1 MLIRLS
7 GDAEQSNES
16 DQYPTP
22 IVGSA
27 MHAYTPTSAD
37 VHLYA
42 DPELFEGRTPLLY
55 ADCEGFDGG
64 EKLPIGAVEHR
75 TAATDGDFTFTRLSP
90 GRTRSLKWADRDERR
105 TRSYAVKKL
114 YPRILYTF
122 SDVVVFVLRDSKSV
136 SSSLH
141 RKLLT
146 TLQNFR
152 GNHTPSV
159 ARVGQSISGNIS
171 QSANSSACHYSSQ

>member
-27 MHAYTPTSAD
+27 MHAHTPTSAD

-105 TRSYAVKKL
+105 TRYLIHFLGRSRICSTRLKVSKL
-114 YPRILYTF
+114 
-122 SDVVVFVLRDSKSV
+122 
-136 SSSLH
+136 
-141 RKLLT
+141 
-146 TLQNFR
+146 
-152 GNHTPSV
+152 
-159 ARVGQSISGNIS
+159 
-171 QSANSSACHYSSQ
+171 QSASKATDNPSELSRQPHSVRC